1 MAIQIDLGKL
11 RIVNK
16 GTWSSATTYE
26 ADDVVQYEDSAVTS
40 TFIATATSTNQ
51 APSTGGTVNS
61 SYWALMAKG
70 TDAVGQAWNPSQTA
84 DFTAAAEN
92 GYFVDTSSGAI
103 TVTLPAN
110 PSTGSIVS
118 IVDYAKT
125 FHTNHCTIARNG
137 NSIEGVAEDW
147 VLYGKGTITSLRF
160 EAPSGGQ
167 GWKFTEFNAD
177 GSASTHADSGTG
189 GSRGN
194 IQTHGMGSKKYMVT
208 SSDAEEV
215 YMDGDF
221 QVHKFLTSGTFTVHS
236 LGTDSTYGDKIE
248 YLIVGGGGSGG
259 QHHGSGGGAGGYRAN
274 NAFDHTVTA
283 QAYTITV
290 GAGASRRDDNS
301 HGNNGSNSNAFGMTS
316 DGGGGGGGHP
326 GGGGRNG
333 GSGGGGNHQGGHGN
347 ATGNGSGHRGGPNGH
362 HQGGGGGGASEPG
375 ADHYGNHQGGHG
387 GRGTQCDIDG
397 TPKFYAGGG
406 GSPGHNHTNAASG
419 GLGGGG
425 DGSGGQGED
434 GTGGGGGGSDAPNG
448 GHRRAGDGGDG
459 IVIVR
464 LKVKD

>member
-11 RIVNK
+11 RLVNK
-16 GTWSSATTYE
+16 GTWSNSTAYE
-26 ADDVVQYEDSAVTS
+26 ADDIVQYNDGGVVS
-40 TFIATATSTNQ
+40 TYIAKAASTNQ
-51 APSTGGTVNS
+51 APSASGIVNS
-61 SYWALMAKG
+61 SFWAFMAKG
-70 TDAVGQAWNPSQTA
+70 TDAVGQAWENAKTA
-84 DFTAAAEN
+84 DFTASGDY
-92 GYFVDTSSGAI
+92 GYFVDTTSNAI
-103 TVTLPAN
+103 TVTLPAS
-110 PSTGSIVS
+110 PTVGQIVS
-118 IVDYAKT
+118 IVDYGKT
-125 FHTNHCTIARNG
+125 FHTNHCTLNRNG
-137 NSIEGVAEDW
+137 NNIEGVAEDW
-147 VLYGKGTITSLRF
+147 VLYGKGTITSLRY
-160 EAPSGGQ
+160 EAGSGGQ

-177 GSASTHADSGTG
+177 GGGSATADSGIG
-189 GSRGN
+189 GSLGN
-194 IQTHGMGSKKYMVT
+194 IQTHGMGSKKYMVV

-215 YMDGDF
+215 YLDGDF

-236 LGTDSTYGDKIE
+236 LGSDSTYGDKIE

-290 GAGASRRDDNS
+290 GAGANRRNDNS

-333 GSGGGGNHQGGHGN
+333 GSGGGANHQGGHGN
-347 ATGNGSGHRGGPNGH
+347 ATGGGSGHRGGPNGH
-362 HQGGGGGGASEPG
+362 HNGGGGGGASEPG

-425 DGSGGQGED
+425 DGSGGQGVD

-448 GHRRAGDGGDG
+448 GHQRAGDGGDG